1 MVSSFSRAVPT
12 REAVVI
18 AMGLVLFLGCAAR
31 QWVPLDLGPGAVE
44 LYVNGDRAQ
53 EVPPEVELRADR
65 DHKLFVKKPGYVPEL
80 VVIETRVVAGRETL
94 VPGGVRVRLLPI
106 AGDRRIEIEEAG
118 AASAE

>member
-80 VVIETRVVAGRETL
+80 VVIETREVEGRETL